1 MISLVKNCGNA
12 ISVMTRSKAQS
23 ETGKGKPRRSL
34 WKNEMDF
41 VFFTYNLTYVQ
52 KSDNFCILS
61 VLSGIFISHRQD
73 TFHHR
78 YPLQ

>member
-12 ISVMTRSKAQS
+12 ISAMTRSKAQPA
-23 ETGKGKPRRSL
+23 TGKGKPWRSL

-41 VFFTYNLTYVQ
+41 VFFMYNSTYVQ

-61 VLSGIFISHRQD
+61 VLSGIFHISQTRHIS
-73 TFHHR
+73 
-78 YPLQ
+78 P